1 VPSEDT
7 MKNQMLRWTAAGALA
22 TAALGASAHAQSAD
36 ALIDKLVQK
45 GVLTVKEANELRE
58 EADKDFKTAYQVKSG
73 MPDWVDSLKFSG
85 DFRGR
90 FEGFFGDGL
99 QQGSAPGSPDFVDRY
114 RWRYRLRFG
123 AVATLKQDF
132 EVGFRLTS
140 SDAVGTTG
148 GDPISGN
155 TTFNNDAS
163 KKFIYIDQAYV
174 KWAPLHTAD
183 WTGSVTFGK
192 MENPFVFSDMVFDPD
207 YTPEGGALQASY
219 NLGSG
224 HSLKLNTGAFVLSEL
239 GGSPNDP
246 WMFGSQLL
254 WDATWQKKLTSSLGV
269 ALLSIAKAESLSNAQ
284 VPNVNRGNTRDGLG
298 IPVYN
303 FNPIVADA
311 ALTYTLD
318 SFPVYTGTFPIK
330 LSGEYTYN
338 PAAPNG
344 ADNFAYNVGIQF
356 GKAGKKQTWE
366 ASYTW
371 KYLGGNSWYEEVVDS
386 DFGAYYQ
393 DAQPNSGLAL
403 GYGAGTNAKGH
414 IVKVA
419 YSPYDFVTLSVKWY
433 YTSLIEP
440 VPASSNN
447 TINRLQVDASFKF

>member
-1 VPSEDT
+1 
-7 MKNQMLRWTAAGALA
+7 MKSQLLKWTAAGALA
-22 TAALGASAHAQSAD
+22 TVALGTTARAQSAD

-45 GVLTVKEANELRE
+45 GILTVKEANELRE
-58 EADKDFKTAYQVKSG
+58 EADKDFKTAYQVKTG
-73 MPDWVDSLKFSG
+73 LPDWVDALKFSG

-99 QQGSAPGSPDFVDRY
+99 KQGSLPTSPDFVDRY

-123 AVATLKQDF
+123 MVATLKDDF

-155 TTFNNDAS
+155 TSLNNNAS
-163 KKFIYIDQAYV
+163 KKFIYVDQAYA
-174 KWAPLHTAD
+174 KWSPLHTPD
-183 WTGSVTFGK
+183 WAGSVIIGK

-207 YTPEGGALQASY
+207 YTPEGAAVQMSY
-219 NLGSG
+219 NVASA
-224 HSLKLNTGAFVLSEL
+224 HALKLNTGAFVLSEL
-239 GGSPNDP
+239 GGSYNDS

-254 WDATWQKKLTSSLGV
+254 WDATWQKKLTSSLG
-269 ALLSIAKAESLSNAQ
+269 LGILSIANAESLGNAA
-284 VPNVNRGNTRDGLG
+284 VPNVNRGNTRDGAG
-298 IPVYN
+298 VPVYN

-311 ALTYTLD
+311 AVIYTLD
-318 SFPVYTGTFPIK
+318 SFPLYKGAFPIK
-330 LSGEYTYN
+330 VAGEYTLN
-338 PAAPNG
+338 PAAPSG

-356 GKAGKKQTWE
+356 GKSGKKQTWE
-366 ASYTW
+366 AAYTW

-386 DFGAYYQ
+386 DFGAWYQ
-393 DAQPNSGLAL
+393 DPQPNSGLPL
-403 GYGAGTNAKGH
+403 GYGAGTDAKGH
-414 IVKVA
+414 MVKVA
-419 YSPYDFVTLSVKWY
+419 YSPYDFLTLSVKWF

-440 VPASSNN
+440 VPAGSRS